1 MSLWCCYWSFAFFI
15 VWEFRMCVRCIWSI
29 SSPPV
34 PPLSLYH
41 CSLPVSY
48 ISFLFSLGPW
58 VCLMLSVQGHG
69 TIYWNM
75 DSLLGLTS
83 LKKTGSP
90 SPNDHQLP
98 TSSQLE
104 TRLLEHL
111 PTPCLDFCLA
121 WPCVGIVNAVT
132 AIVCSWVQL
141 TYWFWRLLFHGSCLP
156 PIAPTAF
163 LPTLQSWPLSL
174 GRKGSGIDI
183 SCRAEY
189 TVVSSRLHADQL
201 WVSVF
206 LNDNICDNIITLKV
220 WYP

>member
-98 TSSQLE
+98 TPSQLE

-111 PTPCLDFCLA
+111 STPCLDFLSGLTLCRHCQCCHSY
-121 WPCVGIVNAVT
+121 CVFMSA
-132 AIVCSWVQL
+132 A
-141 TYWFWRLLFHGSCLP
+141 
-156 PIAPTAF
+156 
-163 LPTLQSWPLSL
+163 
-174 GRKGSGIDI
+174 DI
-183 SCRAEY
+183 LILEI
-189 TVVSSRLHADQL
+189 TVPR
-201 WVSVF
+201 
-206 LNDNICDNIITLKV
+206 
-220 WYP
+220 